1 MDSIRFKTKQLQSK
15 MYLTQTQTHRLRLID
30 NLVPRASVAF
40 PQKASRPAD
49 ISCDAVHLEQE
60 HKWPKEPG

>member
-1 MDSIRFKTKQLQSK
+1 MVVDVLIETVFQSYK
-15 MYLTQTQTHRLRLID
+15 FGGVLLPRD
-30 NLVPRASVAF
+30 FCAAKPNLVPRASVAF

-60 HKWPKEPG
+60 LKWP

>member
-1 MDSIRFKTKQLQSK
+1 MWAEKLPNGPSA
-15 MYLTQTQTHRLRLID
+15 

-60 HKWPKEPG
+60 HKWP